1 VRSWVESANEPQ
13 SDFPLANL
21 PYGVFLESGQK
32 RIGVAIGDRILDL
45 RGCTERQLLSDLPGD
60 VAAACGAQRLNEL
73 MQLGP
78 EAWRILRARVME
90 LLREDADAETRERAE
105 PLLVPMR
112 AAEMLLPVEVGDYT
126 DFYASIYHA
135 TRVGKRV
142 RPENPLLPNYKYVP
156 IGYHGRASSIV
167 VSGTEVRRPCGQTR
181 SSSGGDP
188 AFGSTRSL
196 DFELEVGIF
205 IGPGNALGEPI
216 PIFQAEEHVFGLCLL
231 NDWSARD
238 VQGWE
243 YQPLGPFL
251 AKNFA
256 TSISPWVVTL
266 EALAPYR
273 VDGSVRPEGDPM
285 PLDYLSDPAGRR
297 SGFDVSLEVYL
308 QSKQMRQ
315 AEMAPMCVSQSN
327 MSHLYWTVAQLVT
340 HHASNGCNLR
350 PGDLLATGTA
360 SGPEPGSECCLLEKL
375 GEGDG
380 MQLPSG
386 EMRKFLENGDTVTLR
401 AFAQRDGLPRIGFGE
416 CVGTVR

>member
-1 VRSWVESANEPQ
+1 
-13 SDFPLANL
+13 
-21 PYGVFLESGQK
+21 VFLESGRK
-32 RIGVAIGDRILDL
+32 RIGVAIGDKILDL
-45 RGCTERQLLSDLPGD
+45 RGCAERQLLSDLPDD
-60 VAAACGAQRLNEL
+60 VSAACRAQRLNEL

-78 EAWRILRARVME
+78 AAWRIMRARVTE
-90 LLREDADAETRERAE
+90 LLREDTAAEMRERVE
-105 PLLVPMR
+105 PLLVPMP
-112 AAEMLLPVEVGDYT
+112 AAQMLLPVEIGDYT
-126 DFYASIYHA
+126 DFYASIHHA
-135 TRVGKRV
+135 TRVGKRA

-167 VSGTEVRRPCGQTR
+167 VSGTEIRRPCGQTR
-181 SSSGGDP
+181 SASGGDP
-188 AFGSTRSL
+188 VFGPTRSL

-205 IGPGNALGEPI
+205 IGTGNALGEPI
-216 PIFQAEEHVFGLCLL
+216 RIFQAEEHVFGLCLL

-273 VDGSVRPEGDPM
+273 VGAAVRPEGDPLPM
-285 PLDYLSDPAGRR
+285 DYLSEPAGQR

-308 QSKQMRQ
+308 QSKQMKQ
-315 AEMAPMCVSQSN
+315 ADMAPMRVSQSN
-327 MSHLYWTVAQLVT
+327 MSYLYWTVAQLVT

-360 SGPEPGSECCLLEKL
+360 SGPDPGSECCLLEKF

-380 MQLPSG
+380 MLLPSG
-386 EMRKFLENGDTVTLR
+386 ETRKFLENGDTVTLR
-401 AFAQRDGLPRIGFGE
+401 AYAQRDALPRIGFGE